1 MFWGLEQS
9 LRLADV
15 RALLE
20 LLAEVRALGATPA
33 AWRAHLASE
42 LSRLCDARAVV
53 SSELLPRRAVSPAQ
67 QQAVTSGSCQ
77 AAVQTSVV
85 AYSGVGEGEAA
96 GFFEDVIWYDH
107 ARDHTLSSL
116 LPLYGTTFVRSR
128 SDLANDRSW
137 YRSPLANERF
147 RKHDC
152 DDFILA
158 MCAVPGVGAICSLE
172 LFRPWGSAR
181 FTEREQALV
190 QLVQHEL
197 SRDFRRARRTRRG
210 CLAVNGRCSSCC
222 GAAWAKSKWRPSSMS
237 RPTPCTTTSRR
248 FTERTGSPAAA
259 SCWPRSRNRR
269 APLRGSWRVKQAR
282 CERRT
287 ERFASG
293 G

>member
-1 MFWGLEQS
+1 LRFGNEGTMLWGLEQS

-15 RALLE
+15 RALLD

-42 LSRLCDARAVV
+42 LARLCDARAVV
-53 SSELLPRRAVSPAQ
+53 SSELLPRPAVSPAQ
-67 QQAVTSGSCQ
+67 QQAVASGSCQ

-85 AYSGVGEGEAA
+85 AYSGVGEAEAP
-96 GFFEDVIWYDH
+96 GFFDDVIWYDH
-107 ARDHTLSSL
+107 TYDHTLSNL

-197 SRDFRRARRTRRG
+197 SRDF
-210 CLAVNGRCSSCC
+210 LASTQNAPRL
-222 GAAWAKSKWRPSSMS
+222 
-237 RPTPCTTTSRR
+237 SRR
-248 FTERTGSPAAA
+248 QGQVLELLRSGLGEKQVAAELDVSPHTVHDYVKALYRAHGVA
-259 SCWPRSRNRR
+259 SR
-269 APLRGSWRVKQAR
+269 AELLAKVAEPAR
-282 CERRT
+282 PVARLVAR
-287 ERFASG
+287 
-293 G
+293 

>member
-1 MFWGLEQS
+1 LRFGNEGSMFWGLEQS

-42 LSRLCDARAVV
+42 LSRLCGARAVV
-53 SSELLPRRAVSPAQ
+53 SSELLPRPASSPAQ
-67 QQAVTSGSCQ
+67 RDAATSGSCQ

-85 AYSGVGEGEAA
+85 AYSGVGEGEVG
-96 GFFEDVIWYDH
+96 GFFDDVIWYDH
-107 ARDHTLSSL
+107 ARDHTLNDL

-128 SDLANDRSW
+128 SDLASDRNW

-172 LFRPWGSAR
+172 LFRPWGAAR
-181 FTEREQALV
+181 FSEREQALV
-190 QLVQHEL
+190 QLIQHEL
-197 SRDFRRARRTRRG
+197 SRDFRASVQGAPRLSRRQSQVLELLRRG
-210 CLAVNGRCSSCC
+210 LGEKQVAAELDVSTHTVHDYVKALYRAHRVASRAELLAKV
-222 GAAWAKSKWRPSSMS
+222 AEPARPL
-237 RPTPCTTTSRR
+237 
-248 FTERTGSPAAA
+248 AQ
-259 SCWPRSRNRR
+259 
-269 APLRGSWRVKQAR
+269 LVAR
-282 CERRT
+282 
-287 ERFASG
+287 
-293 G
+293 